1 MSGAILSTQDSRDG
15 GGSSNFALSLEML
28 VAGWGGV
35 PAVRNL
41 SLGVSP
47 GEVVALLGPNGAG
60 KSTTLLAIVG
70 ILKPLEGRILMMGEH
85 LDGLAPHLVARRGL
99 SLLTDDRSIFLQL
112 TVAENLRIHRHRRSR
127 VKQSDVLGW
136 FPALKPLLKRK
147 AGLLSGGEQQM
158 LALGCKLISDPKVLM
173 IDEMSLGLAP
183 IVVNRLLAFIRGIA
197 DEANTAVLL
206 VEQHVHAALSVSDRA
221 YVMSHGE
228 LALTGAVEELVLRPE
243 VLEASY
249 FGERTLDNT

>member
-1 MSGAILSTQDSRDG
+1 MSGVILSTQDSRDG
-15 GGSSNFALSLEML
+15 GGRSIFALSLEML

-41 SLGVSP
+41 SLEVSP

-70 ILKPLEGRILMMGEH
+70 ILKPLDGRILMMGEP
-85 LDGLAPHLVARRGL
+85 LDGLAPHLIARRGL